1 MRTNLPVTNIELPLN
16 DDALIVS
23 KTDPKGKLVYFNKQF
38 VDASGFTEAEL
49 MGQPHNIVRHPDMP
63 PEAFDD
69 FWTTIKAGM
78 PWAGAVKN
86 RRKNGDFY
94 WVRAAATPI
103 WENGQIAGYMSIRTK
118 LPAEQRTEAEH
129 VYGLIRAKKAQNY
142 TVNAGLIRRRSLADS
157 IARRLKMT
165 VGRKIYALIGLS
177 FIGVV
182 GIALL
187 DSRELASGL
196 DQQKQIELRHLT
208 ELALGIV
215 KEEEATVQT
224 SGIAVAD
231 AQKRALA
238 RVAALRYGNNDYF
251 WVNDMQPRM
260 VMHPM
265 KPEMNGTDI
274 STFKDPNGKALFVDM
289 VNVVKK
295 DGAGFVP
302 YEWPKPGFDKPQPKL
317 SYVTG
322 FAPWGWVIGTGVYI
336 DDLKAQSWASTE
348 RALIEAGLV
357 LLLTLAVSIIVA
369 RRITGPLRQ
378 MTTTMNALA
387 RGRLDVRVAGLD
399 RHDEVGEMAKAVE
412 VFKSNAVARQAL
424 EAEGREAEAR
434 AVALRKADMHK
445 MADDFQ
451 GAVGAI
457 IETVSVASSQLEVS
471 AGALSSTAEH
481 AEELATTVAAASEE
495 ASTNVQSVASATE
508 EMASS
513 VNEISRQVQ
522 ESARMAGDAVDQAR
536 RTNDR
541 VGDLSKAAARI
552 GDVVELINTIAGQT
566 NLLALNA
573 TIEAARAG
581 EAGRGFAVVASEVK
595 ALAEQ
600 TAKATGEI
608 GQQVAG
614 IQAATKESVGAIKEI
629 SGTIE
634 KLSEISSA
642 IAAAVEEQGAAT
654 QEISRNVQQAAH
666 GTQQV
671 SSNVTDV
678 QRGAAETELASSQ
691 VLSAAQSLSSDSSR
705 LKVEVDKFL
714 ATVRAA

>member
-69 FWTTIKAGM
+69 LWTTIKAGM

-614 IQAATKESVGAIKEI
+614 IQAATKELVGAIKEI